1 MTMNRRDRRRHGK
14 RDDGI
19 EIIEL
24 TPTHARVLRALM
36 EATEGVK
43 GDTYHE
49 TWLARDLGVSVQD
62 VQRYLHDLAAMG
74 FVFEERR

>member
-1 MTMNRRDRRRHGK
+1 MNRRDRRRHGK
-14 RDDGI
+14 RDGGI

-43 GDTYHE
+43 GDYFHE
-49 TWLARDLGVSVQD
+49 AQLAHDLGMNVED
-62 VQRYLHDLAAMG
+62 VRRYLQELTVWG
-74 FVFEERR
+74 FVEEAR

>member
-24 TPTHARVLRALM
+24 TPTHVRVLRALM

-43 GDTYHE
+43 GDYFHE
-49 TWLARDLGVSVQD
+49 AWLARDLGMSVQD
-62 VQRYLHDLAAMG
+62 VRRYLHELTFWG
-74 FVFEERR
+74 VVEEAR

>member
-24 TPTHARVLRALM
+24 TETHARVLRALM
-36 EATEGVK
+36 EATEGVR
-43 GDTYHE
+43 GDYFHE
-49 TWLARDLGVSVQD
+49 AQLARDLGMNVED
-62 VQRYLHDLAAMG
+62 VRRYLHELTFWG
-74 FVFEERR
+74 LVEEAR

>member
-1 MTMNRRDRRRHGK
+1 MTPNH
-14 RDDGI
+14 
-19 EIIEL
+19 E
-24 TPTHARVLRALM
+24 RVLRALM

-49 TWLARDLGVSVQD
+49 TWLARDLGMSVQD

-74 FVFEERR
+74 FVFEEGR

>member
-1 MTMNRRDRRRHGK
+1 MNRRDRRRHGK

-24 TPTHARVLRALM
+24 TSTHARVLRALM

-43 GDTYHE
+43 GD
-49 TWLARDLGVSVQD
+49 
-62 VQRYLHDLAAMG
+62 YLPRGAG
-74 FVFEERR
+74 SPTTSG

>member
-1 MTMNRRDRRRHGK
+1 MNRRDRPRHRK

-24 TPTHARVLRALM
+24 TLTHARVLRALM

-49 TWLARDLGVSVQD
+49 AQLAHDLGMNVED
-62 VQRYLHDLAAMG
+62 VRRYLHELTFWG
-74 FVFEERR
+74 FVEEAR

>member
-1 MTMNRRDRRRHGK
+1 MNRRDRRRHGK

-49 TWLARDLGVSVQD
+49 AQLAHDLGMNVED
-62 VQRYLHDLAAMG
+62 VRRYLHELNFWG
-74 FVFEERR
+74 FMEDAR

>member
-1 MTMNRRDRRRHGK
+1 MNRRDRRRHEK

-43 GDTYHE
+43 GDTFHE
-49 TWLARDLGVSVQD
+49 AQLAHDLGMNVED
-62 VQRYLHDLAAMG
+62 VRRYLHELTFWG
-74 FVFEERR
+74 FVEEAR

>member
-24 TPTHARVLRALM
+24 TPTHVRVLRALM
-36 EATEGVK
+36 EGTEGVK

-49 TWLARDLGVSVQD
+49 TWLARDLGMNVED
-62 VQRYLHDLAAMG
+62 VRRYLHELTFWG
-74 FVFEERR
+74 LVEEAR